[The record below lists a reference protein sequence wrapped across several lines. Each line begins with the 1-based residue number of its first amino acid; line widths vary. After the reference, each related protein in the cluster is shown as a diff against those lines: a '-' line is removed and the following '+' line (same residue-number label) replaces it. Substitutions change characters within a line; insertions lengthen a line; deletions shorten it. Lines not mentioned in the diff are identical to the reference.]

1 MTVRRD
7 ESLPKL
13 AWYAVIDRQADT
25 CDVEVGRFV
34 EVDPAPSPRWVV
46 SGMWNG
52 DFVAGNF
59 HTAEH
64 LFGSGLRLDE
74 DEVVVATAHTT
85 IERVVYAR
93 DGHQLHVSNSLVVL
107 LGRTGARL
115 SPEADHRRWSES
127 SCLGIHNYMRQFSVV
142 HPRLEVM
149 NQLIWEAMHLDSKGE
164 ISFRTH
170 DLPHTFT
177 GFGDYVGQLTSALK
191 ALWSNATDPRR
202 VRPMRAVSSASRGY
216 DSSTVVALVQPIVGT
231 PMLTWSAERSNTRIP
246 GFVQKLMKA
255 ELSDDDGS
263 EIARHLGADPRH
275 LELDESRVP
284 ADVEAWF
291 WASSQTSPE
300 LLFHSLLREADGHD
314 VPTVFFAGHM
324 GDGVWGVELP
334 TVKLTGQLIRGSPS
348 GVSMNEARARFGV
361 IECSPAYLFSRSVAS
376 LHRVTMSEEL
386 APWRLNNGY
395 DRPIC
400 RRILEERGVPRA
412 EFGWGKKAVAEDM
425 ESPQGTELRQLF
437 FERTKWSRPGEALYR
452 NVNLAMYLST
462 RALTLL
468 EQRGSRVKMMLNSG
482 RSDGKHRLSRWV
494 DLQKSTF
501 LMATDWLASRYARG

>member
-1 MTVRRD
+1 
-7 ESLPKL
+7 
-13 AWYAVIDRQADT
+13 
-25 CDVEVGRFV
+25 
-34 EVDPAPSPRWVV
+34 
-46 SGMWNG
+46 MWNG

-64 LFGSGLRLDE
+64 FYGTGLRLDE

-93 DGHQLHVSNSLVVL
+93 EGNQIHVSNSLVVL

-115 SPEADHRRWSES
+115 NPEADHRRWSES
-127 SCLGIHNYMRQFSVV
+127 TCLGVHNYIKQFSVV

-149 NQLIWEAMHLDSKGE
+149 SQLVYEAMHLDTKGE
-164 ISFRTH
+164 ASFRTH

-177 GFGDYVGQLTSALK
+177 GFTDYVGQLTSAIR

-202 VRPMRAVSSASRGY
+202 VRPMRAVASASRGY
-216 DSSTVVALVQPIVGT
+216 DSSTVVALVQPIVGQ
-231 PMLTWSAERSNTRIP
+231 PLLTWSAERSNTRIP
-246 GFVQKLMKA
+246 DFVQKLMKT

-275 LELDESRVP
+275 LDLDESRVP
-284 ADVEAWF
+284 AEVEAWF

-300 LLFHSLLREADGHD
+300 LLFHSLLREADTHD
-314 VPTVFFAGHM
+314 VPTVFFAGHG
-324 GDGVWGVELP
+324 GDGVWAVDLP
-334 TVKLTGQLIRGSPS
+334 STKLMGQLSRGSPS

-361 IECSPAYLFSRSVAS
+361 IECSPAYIFARSVSS
-376 LHRVTMSEEL
+376 LHRVTMSDEL
-386 APWRLNNGY
+386 SPWRLNNGY

-412 EFGWGKKAVAEDM
+412 EFGWGKKAVAEDT
-425 ESPQGTELRQLF
+425 ESPRGAELRELF
-437 FERTKWSRPGEALYR
+437 FNRTHWSRVTEALYR
-452 NVNLAMYLST
+452 NANLAMYLSS

-468 EQRGSRVKMMLNSG
+468 QQHGSRVKMLLNPG
-482 RSDGKHRLSRWV
+482 RSDGKHRFSRWV

-501 LMATDWLASRYARG
+501 LMTTDWLASRYART